1 MDEVATPAAPD
12 GSTAIWR
19 GRRTLVLIAAVALA
33 PIVGATLAY
42 YFFPRTAQT
51 NYGKLLAVRPAPEV
65 TGTTLD
71 GKPFALS
78 RLHGRWVLMHAGSG
92 NCAAACARELYA
104 TRQARTI
111 QGREQDRVMRA
122 WLITDVATPD
132 PRILQQH
139 PGVIVARVP
148 PGALTAL
155 PAGTA
160 GIYLVDPLGNLVL
173 QYPEDPDIKA
183 LGNDLGRLLRAS
195 SIG

>member
-1 MDEVATPAAPD
+1 MAKVVTAAPPVASVD
-12 GSTAIWR
+12 TRR
-19 GRRTLVLIAAVALA
+19 GRRTLLLIAAVAFA
-33 PIVGATLAY
+33 PIIGAALTY
-42 YFFPRTAQT
+42 YFFPRAAQT
-51 NYGKLLAVRPAPEV
+51 NYGKLLAVGPAPEV

-78 RLHGRWVLMHAGSG
+78 RLQGRWILVHAGSG
-92 NCAAACARELYA
+92 NCTAACARELYA

-111 QGREQDRVMRA
+111 QGREQDRVVRT
-122 WLITDVATPD
+122 WLITDEATPD

-139 PGVIVARVP
+139 PGVVVARVSP
-148 PGALTAL
+148 AALTAL
-155 PAGTA
+155 PAGSA

-183 LGNDLGRLLRAS
+183 LGSDLGRLLRAS